1 MTFYAGQKGP
11 FFWFVFFG
19 PAKKMNKGLSTVLGQ
34 LENKRY
40 YEYHIMLTHE
50 PSREIN
56 TMMMRFSFAELTFLL
71 RRNDKI
77 RFSINVYFSAK
88 LHRCGPHM

>member
-1 MTFYAGQKGP
+1 

-50 PSREIN
+50 PSRDLS
-56 TMMMRFSFAELTFLL
+56 TMIMRFLL

-77 RFSINVYFSAK
+77 RFSINVQCSAK
-88 LHRCGPHM
+88 L